1 MAVKDLVDALQRA
14 TEIRLTVIGRKSR
27 RPILFWVWFA
37 LEDETLYLLPVN
49 GSSTQWYRN
58 VLKHPAIEVRVGRRR
73 VKVRAKPITARGGVR
88 KVVEMFRK
96 KHGSRDVKRYY
107 TTPDV
112 VVAVPLSRARAVVP
126 RAKARTT
133 AA

>member
-1 MAVKDLVDALQRA
+1 MAVKDLIDALHRVN
-14 TEIRLTVIGRKSR
+14 EIRLTVIGRKSR
-27 RPILFWVWFA
+27 RPISFSVWFA
-37 LEDETLYLLPVN
+37 LEDETLHLLPVN

-96 KHGSRDVKRYY
+96 KYGSRDVK
-107 TTPDV
+107 
-112 VVAVPLSRARAVVP
+112 
-126 RAKARTT
+126 
-133 AA
+133 